1 MGSSQPYQEN
11 TEGWENDKGRKSG
24 INYDYEC
31 VETFMRSDDFRN
43 TSVVYGL
50 DSQILANCFK
60 AFASYLDVPKK
71 EWNKY
76 HAPYKDII
84 SSVPARSFEVCT
96 VDRILL
102 EPYIEKVPFPVK
114 VKEHS
119 IITSVVSKSKKE
131 S

>member
-1 MGSSQPYQEN
+1 MKEESKWDLLDRIQDN

-43 TSVVYGL
+43 SSVVYGL
-50 DSQILANCFK
+50 DPQILANCFK
-60 AFASYLDVPKK
+60 AFATYLDVPKK

-84 SSVPARSFEVCT
+84 SNVPAKSVEVCT
-96 VDRILL
+96 VDRILP
-102 EPYIEKVPFPVK
+102 EPYIEKAPFPTK
-114 VKEHS
+114 VKD
-119 IITSVVSKSKKE
+119 ILL
-131 S
+131 